1 MWRKARI
8 AFSDAVKALT
18 CSVIPVHPWI
28 YGQGQQTDSGAYL
41 SPQNAITYLAGKL
54 AGSSENADVTVFM
67 VSANSHAEF
76 MASLDVMAGVFPIP
90 AFTKVRRMAQA
101 AAELATVKMQ
111 IPTGTGGGLPAAVP
125 LSVSTSRQ
133 AVNAA
138 RIASARA
145 QAATGVSPANMAAAL
160 SGFDQVRNAAL
171 AAVSQGLDSLKA
183 KSADAW
189 VFTRTGSMNTTATE
203 MLKDI
208 PATSAVHCVAVMFVG
223 ELGALEAMIDDEN
236 SSAGA

>member
-1 MWRKARI
+1 VWRKARI
-8 AFSDAVKALT
+8 AFSDAVKALS

-76 MASLDVMAGVFPIP
+76 MASLDAMAGVFPIP

-138 RIASARA
+138 RIARA
-145 QAATGVSPANMAAAL
+145 KAEAAAGSSTGNMAAAL
-160 SGFDQVRNAAL
+160 SGFDQVRNVAL
-171 AAVSQGLDSLKA
+171 AAISQGLDALKT

-189 VFTRTGSMNTTATE
+189 VFTRTGSLNTTATE

-208 PATSAVHCVAVMFVG
+208 PAMSAVHCVAVMFVG
-223 ELGALEAMIDDEN
+223 ELVALEAMIHDEDSN
-236 SSAGA
+236 SRA